1 MVTAFGAAA
10 VSFMFLTY
18 WLESRSRWFVA
29 LFALGCAASSAY
41 GWLSGAYPFFVV
53 EALWAL
59 VAVGRFRRRSQME
72 KLSAAARLNP

>member
-18 WLESRSRWFVA
+18 WLEQRSRWFVA
-29 LFALGCAASSAY
+29 MFALGCAASSAY

-59 VAVGRFRRRSQME
+59 VAAGRFRRRSQME
-72 KLSAAARLNP
+72 KQAAAARLEP